1 MNAGGARGNTNRART
16 RLGSMCILQAR
27 NNQAHWG
34 VKKDLCDGCSVVPG
48 ENKMSSRSHCQSGAG
63 GKNKAGF
70 IYLFVFFF
78 FFRRLQRAES
88 SAWNSKPRDVLAN
101 IGFLLLEERKQ
112 LVTQIAC
119 V

>member
-1 MNAGGARGNTNRART
+1 
-16 RLGSMCILQAR
+16 
-27 NNQAHWG
+27 
-34 VKKDLCDGCSVVPG
+34 
-48 ENKMSSRSHCQSGAG
+48 MSSRSHCQSGAG

-78 FFRRLQRAES
+78 CRLQRAEAS
-88 SAWNSKPRDVLAN
+88 PWHSKHRDVLAN

-112 LVTQIAC
+112 LVTQIVC